1 MVKKFTLYGLIILL
15 FLMIPFTLTA
25 CQITKQKEEKQK
37 DIDFTVVPDTELP
50 KEVASFIETKKTE
63 EMKNT
68 YTTDDAIYLI
78 VGYGE
83 QKTSGYSITVNEC
96 YLGKDAVY
104 LDTSLIGPT
113 KGEKIDEVPTYP
125 YIVIKIEKR
134 EEPVVFQ

>member
-1 MVKKFTLYGLIILL
+1 
-15 FLMIPFTLTA
+15 
-25 CQITKQKEEKQK
+25 
-37 DIDFTVVPDTELP
+37 
-50 KEVASFIETKKTE
+50 
-63 EMKNT
+63 MKNT
-68 YTTDDAIYLI
+68 YTTEDAIYLI

>member
-1 MVKKFTLYGLIILL
+1 MKKIFLYGILAI
-15 FLMIPFTLTA
+15 FLLTA
-25 CQITKQKEEKQK
+25 PFALTSCQMTTQEEEKQE
-37 DIDFTVVPDTELP
+37 DIDFTVVPDAELP
-50 KEVASFIETKKTE
+50 KEVADFIETKKTE

-68 YTTDDAIYLI
+68 YTTGDDLYLI

-125 YIVIKIEKR
+125 YIVIKIKRR
-134 EEPVVFQ
+134 EEPIVFQ

>member
-1 MVKKFTLYGLIILL
+1 MKKFILYGLMVIL
-15 FLMIPFTLTA
+15 FLTIPFTLTS
-25 CQITKQKEEKQK
+25 CQITTQKEEKIK
-37 DIDFTVVPDTELP
+37 DIDFTVVPDAELP
-50 KEVASFIETKKTE
+50 KEVADFIETKKTG

-68 YTTDDAIYLI
+68 YTTDEAVYLI

>member
-1 MVKKFTLYGLIILL
+1 MKKIFLYGMLAIL
-15 FLMIPFTLTA
+15 FLAAPLTLTA
-25 CQITKQKEEKQK
+25 CQLTTQEEEKQE
-37 DIDFTVVPDTELP
+37 DIDFTVVPDEELP
-50 KEVASFIETKKTE
+50 KEVTDFIETKKTE

-68 YTTDDAIYLI
+68 YTTEDSLYLI

-96 YLGKDAVY
+96 YLGKDAIY
-104 LDTSLIGPT
+104 LDTSLIGPA

-125 YIVIKIEKR
+125 YIVIKIQKR

>member
-1 MVKKFTLYGLIILL
+1 MKKIFLYGMLIIFLL
-15 FLMIPFTLTA
+15 TVPFALTA
-25 CQITKQKEEKQK
+25 CQMTTQEEEKQE

-50 KEVASFIETKKTE
+50 KEVADFIETKKTE
-63 EMKNT
+63 EMRNT
-68 YTTDDAIYLI
+68 YTTGDDLYLI

-125 YIVIKIEKR
+125 YIVIKIKRR
-134 EEPVVFQ
+134 EEPIVFQ